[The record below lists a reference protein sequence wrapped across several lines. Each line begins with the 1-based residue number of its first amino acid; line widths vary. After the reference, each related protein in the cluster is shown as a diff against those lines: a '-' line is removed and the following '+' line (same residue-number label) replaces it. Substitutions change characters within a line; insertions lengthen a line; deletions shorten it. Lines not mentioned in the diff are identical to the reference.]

1 MIKKGDKVKR
11 IGRDFREV
19 KQGEIYTCTGTEN
32 MNNIYLEETNGDFGY
47 AKDKFK
53 KVEEFEVGEEVIY
66 HHPIVGEIKA
76 EIFGISDKK
85 DIFGEDYAI
94 SYKIYGDIN
103 NAVTEKNKLSKIK
116 SKDELEKGDKFIGK
130 TGTEY
135 EVVAREY
142 DERSSM
148 MKYFVK
154 RDRDNKKVIGIVNEI
169 SIEEVIV

>member
-11 IGRDFREV
+11 IGEDFQEV
-19 KQGEIYTCTGTEN
+19 KQGVIYTFEKYKDDL
-32 MNNIYLEETNGDFGY
+32 NIYLKELIYGY

-103 NAVTEKNKLSKIK
+103 IAVTEKNKLSKIK

-154 RDRDNKKVIGIVNEI
+154 RDKNNKKVIGIVSEI
-169 SIEEVIV
+169 GIEEVIV